1 MAYLDNA
8 AYQYEAQEERV
19 SRRNLRVHEGGR
31 KNNESTE
38 RELNIKPL
46 VRMVALVAV
55 VVVALSAV
63 RVTLSAATVS
73 SLSTLSEIESD
84 VDEAR
89 DRRANLRVERSVAT
103 SVDRIKRIAT
113 ENYGMEFATT
123 SETIHVDLGQ
133 SEEAPT
139 DADVQ

>member
-8 AYQYEAQEERV
+8 AYQYEEQEERV
-19 SRRNLRVHEGGR
+19 SRRHLRVHEGGR
-31 KNNESTE
+31 RKGESAAH
-38 RELNIKPL
+38 ELAIKPL
-46 VRMVALVAV
+46 AITVAVMVAA
-55 VVVALSAV
+55 VVALSAV
-63 RVTLSAATVS
+63 RVSLIATTVS

-89 DRRANLRVERSVAT
+89 DRRANLRVERSVAS

-133 SEEAPT
+133 AQEAPA